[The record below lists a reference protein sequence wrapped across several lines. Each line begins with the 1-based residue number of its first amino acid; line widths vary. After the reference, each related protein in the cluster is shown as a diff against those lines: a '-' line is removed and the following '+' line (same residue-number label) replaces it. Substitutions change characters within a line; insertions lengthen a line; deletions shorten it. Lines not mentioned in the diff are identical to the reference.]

1 MAEKFGRKLK
11 KYNRAGTALLA
22 GLLLA
27 SVNVRTAAAS
37 TLARGPAWESEAAG
51 NTVFNGDV
59 NTLKAAAEASQL
71 IVAVGNEADPAQ
83 GTLTWYV
90 RNQEGKLIPAFSVPA
105 VSGMNGISADKRE
118 GDKKTPSGIYSFT
131 MAFGMKD
138 NPGSIL
144 PYHKVVNGDHFV
156 DDSGSRYYNR
166 LVNESQVQKDWN
178 SSENLIR
185 QAPHYNYALVLNY
198 NDTYVPGKGSAI
210 FLHCPKT
217 ANNTGTSGCISI
229 PEEYM
234 KLLVQSVD
242 QNTKIIVV
250 QNEKELASY

>member
-22 GLLLA
+22 GILLA

-37 TLARGPAWESEAAG
+37 TLARGPAWESEQMRLGLLTDEAAG

-131 MAFGMKD
+131 RQHS
-138 NPGSIL
+138 PL
-144 PYHKVVNGDHFV
+144 
-156 DDSGSRYYNR
+156 
-166 LVNESQVQKDWN
+166 SQGGKRR
-178 SSENLIR
+178 SFCGR
-185 QAPHYNYALVLNY
+185 QRQQVL
-198 NDTYVPGKGSAI
+198 
-210 FLHCPKT
+210 
-217 ANNTGTSGCISI
+217 
-229 PEEYM
+229 
-234 KLLVQSVD
+234 
-242 QNTKIIVV
+242 
-250 QNEKELASY
+250 